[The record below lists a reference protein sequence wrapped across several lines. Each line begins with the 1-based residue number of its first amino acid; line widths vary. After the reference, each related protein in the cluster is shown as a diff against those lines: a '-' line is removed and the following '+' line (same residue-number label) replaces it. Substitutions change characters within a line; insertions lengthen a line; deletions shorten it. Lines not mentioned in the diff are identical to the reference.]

1 MERHLRPPTRPLADP
16 SNVII
21 GDRYRITVLDAGLLR
36 VEYSDDGVFEDRASQ
51 TVWFRDLPPASFDL
65 VEGPDLL
72 QVHTHRLHLRYDK
85 RRFTT
90 RGLSVQTTGA
100 ALSYHRTWRYGLPYV
115 NFGGTA
121 RTLDEAD
128 GAVPLEDGVLS
139 RHGIATIDDSA
150 TALIEPDG
158 SFAERRPGNADL
170 YLFGYGRDYKAA
182 LKAFYAITGPQP
194 LLPRYALGN
203 WWSRYHAYSAQEY
216 LALMDRFSL
225 EGVPFSVAVLDMDWH
240 VSAVDPKFGSG
251 WTGYTWNRDLFPDPE
266 AFLRALRARNLRV
279 TLNTHPADGI
289 RAFEDAYPAV
299 AARLGID
306 PDSGLPAVFD
316 PTDPAFLSA
325 YLEEVHHPLEAQGV
339 DFWWLDWQQGT
350 TSSVPGLDPL
360 WLLNHM
366 HYLDA
371 GRPRATNPPAT
382 AAPEPGDAPAAP
394 GDAPA
399 ASGDAPRA
407 GAPPPRRALTFS
419 RYAGLGSHRY
429 PVGFSGDSVI
439 SWESLDFQPH
449 FTATASNA
457 GYGWWSHD
465 IGGHMYGVKDEELAT
480 RWVQFGVF
488 SPIMRLHSTRSPFNS
503 KEPWRYG
510 PVAEKV
516 MTHWLRLRHRLV
528 PYLATMNVRAH
539 TQGEPLIQPMYY
551 DHPWE
556 QIAYEVRNQYRFG
569 SELLVAAITTPG
581 DRGTGLGRVG
591 TWLPEGVWFDVFTG
605 LAYRGGRPVT
615 MHRNLESIPVLM
627 RAGSVLPLAGDGQD
641 LLPNGVALPTTL
653 HLKVFGGADGHFTL
667 VEDAD
672 DGGDWA
678 RTRFE
683 FSSFAGTLR
692 ICPVEGAVE
701 AVPLRRDYVIDLIGF
716 ARVSRVELLNERE
729 LASEVPTPEPGHT
742 PGSLRVRVPAVDA
755 RRGARLRIV
764 GDGSTRGDNQ
774 VRQRLFQLLDAGQI
788 RFEDKERVWSVV
800 NRVRDPHDAALA
812 VHALDLSES
821 LLGAVVEI
829 LLAR

>member
-16 SNVII
+16 ATVIT
-21 GDRYRITVLDAGLLR
+21 GDRYRITVLDTGLLR
-36 VEYSDDGVFEDRASQ
+36 LEYSDDGVFEDRASQ
-51 TVWFRDLPPASFDL
+51 TVWFRDLEPTSFTV

-72 QVHTHRLHLRYDK
+72 EVHTHRLHLRYDK
-85 RRFTT
+85 GPFTT

-128 GAVPLEDGVLS
+128 GAVPLEDGLLS
-139 RHGIATIDDSA
+139 RHGIATIDDST

-158 SFAERRPGNADL
+158 SFAARRPGNADL
-170 YLFGYGRDYKAA
+170 YVFGYGRDYKAA

-216 LALMDRFSL
+216 LTLMDRFAA

-240 VSAVDPKFGSG
+240 VTAVDPKFGSG
-251 WTGYTWNRDLFPDPE
+251 WTGYTWNRELFPDPP
-266 AFLRALRARNLRV
+266 AFLRALHARDLRV

-299 AARLGID
+299 AKRLGID
-306 PDSGLPAVFD
+306 EGSGLPAVFN
-316 PTDPAFLSA
+316 PTDPAFLAA

-350 TSSVPGLDPL
+350 TTPVSGLDPL
-360 WLLNHM
+360 WLLNHV
-366 HYLDA
+366 HYLDS
-371 GRPRATNPPAT
+371 GRPRAAES
-382 AAPEPGDAPAAP
+382 ADEPD
-394 GDAPA
+394 
-399 ASGDAPRA
+399 SGEQGPQQ
-407 GAPPPRRALTFS
+407 PVRRALTFS

-439 SWESLDFQPH
+439 SWDSLAFQPY

-465 IGGHMYGVKDEELAT
+465 IGGHMYGVKDDELAA

-510 PVAEKV
+510 PVAARV
-516 MTHWLRLRHRLV
+516 MTQWLRLRHRLV

-539 TQGEPLIQPMYY
+539 LEGEPLVQPMYY
-551 DHPWE
+551 NHPWE
-556 QIAYEVRNQYRFG
+556 QVAYEVPNQYRFG
-569 SELLVAAITTPG
+569 SELLVAPITSPG
-581 DRGTGLGRVG
+581 DRGTGLGRVKV
-591 TWLPEGVWFDVFTG
+591 WLPEGVWFDVFTG
-605 LAYRGGRPVT
+605 LAYRGARPIT
-615 MHRNLESIPVLM
+615 MHRNLESIPVLA
-627 RAGSVLPLAGDGQD
+627 RAGSVLPFAGDGD
-641 LLPNGVALPTTL
+641 ELPPNGVALPTTL
-653 HLKVFGGADGHFTL
+653 QLQVFGGADGHFTL

-672 DGGDWA
+672 DAGAWA

-683 FSSFAGTLR
+683 FTSFTGTLR
-692 ICPVEGAVE
+692 ICPVDGAVE
-701 AVPLRRDYVIDLIGF
+701 AVPARRDYVIDLIGF
-716 ARVSRVELLNERE
+716 ARVNRVELGTGRDGTPVVL
-729 LASEVPTPEPGHT
+729 SPEPGPT
-742 PGSLRVRVPAVDA
+742 PGSLRVRLPAVDA

-764 GDGSTRGDNQ
+764 GDGSTRSDNQ
-774 VRQRLFQLLDAGQI
+774 VRHRLFRLLDAGQI
-788 RFEDKERVWSVV
+788 PYEEKERVWSLV

-812 VHALDLSES
+812 MHALGLSES
-821 LLGAVVEI
+821 LLGAVTEI